1 MIQNLGLYLPVLTS
15 EKLTFLAN
23 KNEHKSMKITT
34 FICAFVLSLNVGAR
48 TEICPDNS
56 PSEVVPKV
64 EVKVKLDNKT
74 SQYRYQYKLSNLPDA
89 KVPIWRFS
97 IEADSAPLSTLSPAG
112 WMPAVYD
119 KKAKEIYWTYDAS
132 LKKPAYI
139 RSGGRMGG
147 FEIISKKQPG
157 VVKSWVDGDVADIP
171 IVKFENDE
179 EEVDPEAIVCPGFYN
194 GSGNSDY
201 VVFAT
206 KGPAIENR
214 VEAKVRIKKT
224 DGKVWL
230 GSPNLPADLEFSP
243 VDYGQVDLVVLG
255 SKAIDVNKIDYATI
269 KFGAGQATFVPVK
282 KAIIDEFKDV
292 SDNEIYQFLQKNK
305 SRHMLLAF
313 NLQEVEVRCNIDRSL
328 FFTAKLGSKD
338 LFAAVN
344 ITPAE
349 CNEKT
354 FAREAK
360 KDKYKKSKNLET
372 EKED

>member
-1 MIQNLGLYLPVLTS
+1 
-15 EKLTFLAN
+15 LTFSGN
-23 KNEHKSMKITT
+23 KNEYSGMNIMTIVFT
-34 FICAFVLSLNVGAR
+34 FFLSLNALAR

-56 PSEVVPKV
+56 PSEVIPKV

-74 SQYRYQYKLSNLPDA
+74 SQYRYQFKLSNLPES

-97 IEADSAPLSTLSPAG
+97 IEADAAPISTLSPAG

-119 KKAKEIYWTYDAS
+119 NKTKEIYWTYDAS
-132 LKKPAYI
+132 LKRATYI
-139 RSGGRMGG
+139 RPGGRMGG
-147 FEIISKKQPG
+147 FEIISKKPPG

-179 EEVDPEAIVCPGFYN
+179 EEIDPEAIVCPGFYN
-194 GSGNSDY
+194 GSGHSDY

-214 VEAKVRIKKT
+214 LEAKIRIKKT
-224 DGKVWL
+224 DGKVWY
-230 GSPNLPADLEFSP
+230 GSPHLPADLEFSP
-243 VDYGQVDLVVLG
+243 VDYGQIDLVLLG
-255 SKAIDVNKIDYATI
+255 SKAIDVNKIDYTTI
-269 KFGAGQATFVPVK
+269 KFGEGKASFVPVK
-282 KAIIDEFKDV
+282 KAIIEEFKDV

-305 SRHMLLAF
+305 SQHMLLAF
-313 NLQEVEVRCNIDRSL
+313 NLQEVEVRCNLDRSL

-344 ITPAE
+344 ILPSE
-349 CNEKT
+349 CNLKT

-360 KDKYKKSKNLET
+360 KDKYKKSKSLDS
-372 EKED
+372 EKEE